1 MVRAYRRK
9 TSRGNISPLTLKQA
23 LHDVHRGFSVKA
35 TAEKYCIPRSIDSC
49 SVDPLE
55 QYISENYP
63 EKTVTEVR
71 GDGHCLVYAVTVCLK
86 DVGYHT
92 DSKSV
97 MKSLSYE
104 ITMNKDYYQGFLVS
118 GHDVCQGLKRYI
130 DCRDYTQEMAD
141 VVLPALCN
149 QLRVK
154 AIVLIHAYNRVT
166 ERIVFA
172 SQWSPSSCGTIYLAL
187 IGSGLGAHY
196 NPVVSGQGLTQLT
209 TEPEQLASP
218 DTSTG
223 DTSYQGPEDCTQL
236 RVDAAQSANS
246 EQSISEILA
255 GLNKPSPPHISVVS
269 TNPGKGHG
277 KTKRRKRKST
287 VLTDTPEKLNL
298 VEEESRKKSQKES
311 STTPNPDGR
320 NWLALHCLSKTLV

>member
-9 TSRGNISPLTLKQA
+9 KHTDCSAAVNMNSTGTDHGIISSRVAS
-23 LHDVHRGFSVKA
+23 
-35 TAEKYCIPRSIDSC
+35 DSC

-55 QYISENYP
+55 QYYISENYP
-63 EKTVTEVR
+63 EKTVTKLC

-154 AIVLIHAYNRVT
+154 AVVLIHADNRVT

-187 IGSGLGAHY
+187 ILSGLGAHY
-196 NPVVSGQGLTQLT
+196 NLVVSRQGLTQLT

-246 EQSISEILA
+246 EQSISEILPSTCFC
-255 GLNKPSPPHISVVS
+255 GLNQPW
-269 TNPGKGHG
+269 KGP
-277 KTKRRKRKST
+277 RK
-287 VLTDTPEKLNL
+287 N
-298 VEEESRKKSQKES
+298 
-311 STTPNPDGR
+311 
-320 NWLALHCLSKTLV
+320 